1 MEGSESFDSHSELL
15 SNGAHEWFM
24 QTGYM
29 DFQMGD
35 FNEPQYVEVRA
46 LFDKIDQ
53 IYKANDVKTSDN
65 PQQQFLLKGREQLL
79 YRSDPNFLGIC
90 EKNDFSS
97 VLGTQKVG
105 LKAILGI
112 ACMGSYKTFTG
123 PLAGDFNSKDMDAS
137 GHGPNFIVFK
147 DVDGKDND
155 NDENVYYRPKEVQY
169 FLVKDEETKT
179 KVQSMFI
186 GAKEKGLMADE
197 LYEDNL
203 NKLKTYEELNNMLPG
218 SAVTE
223 G

>member
-1 MEGSESFDSHSELL
+1 SHPKLL
-15 SNGAHEWFM
+15 TDGAHEWFM

-186 GAKEKGLMADE
+186 
-197 LYEDNL
+197 
-203 NKLKTYEELNNMLPG
+203 
-218 SAVTE
+218 
-223 G
+223 

>member
-1 MEGSESFDSHSELL
+1 M
-15 SNGAHEWFM
+15 
-24 QTGYM
+24 
-29 DFQMGD
+29 
-35 FNEPQYVEVRA
+35 
-46 LFDKIDQ
+46 
-53 IYKANDVKTSDN
+53 
-65 PQQQFLLKGREQLL
+65 FLLIFIFN
-79 YRSDPNFLGIC
+79 SC

-105 LKAILGI
+105 LKAVLGI

-155 NDENVYYRPKEVQY
+155 NDENVYYSPKEVQY

-179 KVQSMFI
+179 KVQSMFK
-186 GAKEKGLMADE
+186 GAKEKGLMTDE
-197 LYEDNL
+197 LYNDNL
-203 NKLKTYEELNNMLPG
+203 NKLKTYEELNNILPG